1 MKKNIYMVQVDYLH
15 GKNVFLPLAVG
26 SLIACARADASL
38 DAVYEFKEPVFIR
51 EDQDRVLSRIES
63 PYLVGFSNYIW
74 NFEYNKLLAKRIKE
88 KYPDCLILF
97 GGHQITADGALL
109 GEEPYIDIVAFSEGE
124 EAFPLL
130 LHALHDGTPLRNV
143 PNIAFRENG
152 GITAAEK
159 RFPPS
164 LDLPSPYLTGVY
176 DSIFEHY
183 PDLTFNAVIETV
195 RGCPYACA
203 YCDYG
208 VVNCKVRAFSEERAL
223 SELRWVSEHGIS
235 HVSVADANFG
245 MFERDERF
253 VDEMVRLHNET
264 GVLKNFQTSYAKNS
278 NDRVFRITKK
288 LNDCGMNKGTTL
300 SFQSMD
306 PTVLE
311 NIHRKNISVSLFT
324 DLLKKYNE
332 AGIATYSELILGLPG
347 ETVETLIAG
356 IDVLLDAGQHNAIYI
371 HNCEWLPLADMGS
384 VGYMKKHGLRTV
396 RVPLNH
402 PHRTVEPGE
411 VPEFSHIVVA
421 TNTMSPA
428 DWVNMNIY
436 SMAVQTFHHLG
447 LLLFF
452 ALYLHDAQGMK
463 YSDFYRSLIGFAFS
477 HPRTVAGG
485 IFGMLK
491 DRFDAVTRAEEG
503 LVCLDARFGSVGWPP
518 EEYAFLLAAY
528 DADRFYDELQE
539 FLAGFFEDK
548 TVFEELF
555 RYQKYTLKLPRLK
568 ARSFES
574 AYDFKS
580 YFSLLLCGEKA
591 RLEKKLCR
599 YEIAAPEIFD
609 SWADYARIV
618 VWYGRKDRHN
628 FYLDEL
634 DAGSEM

>member
-1 MKKNIYMVQVDYLH
+1 MVQVDYLH
-15 GKNVFLPLAVG
+15 GKSIFLPLAVG
-26 SLIACARADASL
+26 SLIACAKADPAL
-38 DAVYEFKEPVFIR
+38 DAVYDFKEPIFIR
-51 EDQDRVLSRIES
+51 EDPALVLSRIEE

-74 NFEYNKLLAKRIKE
+74 NFEYNKLLARRIKE
-88 KYPDCLILF
+88 KYPDCIILF
-97 GGHQITADGALL
+97 GGHQITADGAILN
-109 GEEPYIDIVAFSEGE
+109 EVPYLDIAAFSEGE
-124 EAFPLL
+124 ESFPLL
-130 LHALHDGTPLRNV
+130 LRALHERTPLRSV

-152 GITAAEK
+152 GITATEK

-183 PDLTFNAVIETV
+183 PDLSFNAVIETV

-223 SELRWVSEHGIS
+223 AELRWVSEHGIS

-245 MFERDERF
+245 MFARDERF

-278 NDRVFRITKK
+278 NDRVFSITKK

-347 ETVETLIAG
+347 ETVQTLVDG

-384 VGYMKKHGLRTV
+384 VEYMKKHGLRTV

-402 PHRTVEPGE
+402 PHRTVEE
-411 VPEFSHIVVA
+411 NEIPEYSHIIIA
-421 TNTMSPA
+421 TDSMPPE
-428 DWVNMNIY
+428 DWVRMNIY
-436 SMAVQTFHHLG
+436 SMAVQTFHHEG

-452 ALYLHDAQGMK
+452 ALYLHDKQGMK
-463 YSDFYRSLIGFAFS
+463 YSDFYRGLIDFAFS
-477 HPRTVAGG
+477 YPQTVAGK
-485 IFGMLK
+485 IFDTLK
-491 DRFDAVTRAEEG
+491 KRFEAVTRAEEG
-503 LVCLDARFGSVGWPP
+503 LVCLDDRFGPVGWPP

-528 DADRFYDELQE
+528 ELDRFYDELRD
-539 FLAGFFEDK
+539 FLSSYVEDAA
-548 TVFEELF
+548 VFEELF
-555 RYQKYTLKLPRLK
+555 RYQREVMKLPRLK
-568 ARSFES
+568 TRAFACE
-574 AYDFKS
+574 YDFKT
-580 YFSLLLCGEKA
+580 YFTDLICGEPA
-591 RLEKKLCR
+591 ELRRSPCR
-599 YEIAAPEIFD
+599 YRIVQAEEFD
-609 SWADYARIV
+609 SWADYARVV
-618 VWYGRKDRHN
+618 VWYGRKDKHN
-628 FYLDEL
+628 FYLEEL
-634 DAGSEM
+634 EKT